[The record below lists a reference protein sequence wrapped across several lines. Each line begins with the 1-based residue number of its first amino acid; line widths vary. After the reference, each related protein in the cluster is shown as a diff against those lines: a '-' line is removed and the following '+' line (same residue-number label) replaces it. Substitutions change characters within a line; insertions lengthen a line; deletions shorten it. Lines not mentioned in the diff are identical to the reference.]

1 MTLLMSNTAHRV
13 KLFLAQIEVFQID
26 MIQIQTKL
34 YQIADLLASLLFS
47 QSNYEPISRIDKDFS
62 ITWFLTTA

>member
-1 MTLLMSNTAHRV
+1 MSNTAHRV

-34 YQIADLLASLLFS
+34 YQIADLLASLLFL

-62 ITWFLTTA
+62 IT